1 MEIEVGEFVRTYN
14 GLIGK
19 VNKIEEKG
27 SGLRLAGEFS
37 SDEIIQFND
46 GKFYERRAR
55 KKDITK
61 HSKNLIDLIKE
72 GDYVNGYKTIE
83 LKKSNIKDDGICI
96 LVYRNHQYEQWETI
110 FENEIKTILTH
121 EQYEKNCY
129 RLEEE

>member
-1 MEIEVGEFVRTYN
+1 MEIEVGEFVRTKSGYIAK
-14 GLIGK
+14 LIK
-19 VNKIEEKG
+19 YLENTETYM
-27 SGLRLAGEFS
+27 F
-37 SDEIIQFND
+37 DEYIQEIQNNRYTCIS
-46 GKFYERRAR
+46 KNEL
-55 KKDITK
+55 KKEIVK

-121 EQYEKNCY
+121 EQFEKNAF
-129 RLEEE
+129 RLEE